1 MSFAIARGK
10 VPVCISPSF
19 GDRWLS
25 PKVYILVYRRSLYV
39 NHRYSRWCWFLDE
52 GRGAQGAFYGRL
64 GEIGYDI
71 PDEVDTLADS
81 GKSGNLFSGLIM
93 ISMAG

>member
-1 MSFAIARGK
+1 MSITAILAGVGFWMK
-10 VPVCISPSF
+10 D
-19 GDRWLS
+19 G
-25 PKVYILVYRRSLYV
+25 
-39 NHRYSRWCWFLDE
+39 
-52 GRGAQGAFYGRL
+52 GAQGAFYGLL